1 MSKRFVEFYIV
12 DVLTAVDKVSR
23 YAHGFNAAVEFVR
36 DEKAFDAVM
45 RELEIIGEA
54 IKHIL
59 DSEEV
64 RHLAKPEW
72 RIIVDFRNV
81 IVHEYFGIDADE
93 VFKVVK
99 EDINTLEEEILELIG
114 GITDKARLY
123 EALECAIEDLYKM
136 HRKESIDYLKGVC
149 EKLSLP
155 ECKS

>member
-1 MSKRFVEFYIV
+1 M
-12 DVLTAVDKVSR
+12 
-23 YAHGFNAAVEFVR
+23 EFVC
-36 DEKAFDAVM
+36 DEKGFDAVM
-45 RELEIIGEA
+45 RELEITGEA
-54 IKHIL
+54 IKHLL

-99 EDINTLEEEILELIG
+99 DNINTLEEEIMELIA

-123 EALECAIEDLYKM
+123 DALDCAIEDLYKM
-136 HRKESIDYLKGVC
+136 NRKESIDYLKSIC
-149 EKLSLP
+149 EKLSLQ
-155 ECKS
+155 